1 MREDT
6 KKMILDVAGELAV
19 QYGFWSFRVEDILQH
34 AHISRATFYKYF
46 KNREDVLH
54 TLYDARLDAID
65 SDIRAAVAKAPGS
78 YDRLRIFMIKK
89 ITGMTD
95 LFTTLNIR
103 IGEAGVAP
111 LLPRERIEKENEKD
125 LMTIREVL
133 SIGKQE
139 GDVAFDDLF
148 LTARVVLGITREIG
162 FKATF
167 ENKDI
172 WVIEREVNVMLGA
185 LFSGISCPKKQQ
197 DVGRL

>member
-65 SDIRAAVAKAPGS
+65 SDIRAAVATLPGS
-78 YDRLRIFMIKK
+78 YDRLKIFMIKK
-89 ITGMTD
+89 ISGMTE
-95 LFTTLNIR
+95 LFAILNIR

-111 LLPRERIEKENEKD
+111 LIPRERIEKENEKD
-125 LMTIREVL
+125 LMIIREIL
-133 SIGKQE
+133 AIGKRE
-139 GDVAFDDLF
+139 GDLAFGDLF

-167 ENKDI
+167 ENKDVQ
-172 WVIEREVNVMLGA
+172 VIEQEVAVMLGT

-197 DVGRL
+197 DAGGS